1 VSDKGEVE
9 LGVAG
14 NEGGGRQIFSAA
26 DSVGVLEDLAVEGE
40 GEGRGEREDNGGGI
54 VSRRLRE

>member
-1 VSDKGEVE
+1 
-9 LGVAG
+9 
-14 NEGGGRQIFSAA
+14 
-26 DSVGVLEDLAVEGE
+26 LEDLAVEGK